1 MRFYKL
7 TLLIFLIFN
16 ALLLGADVSSVGLLN
31 LQETIE
37 KSKLCTIETYPNS
50 DDVLIDDYIQIKYKS
65 DGTGE
70 KWDDTMIKILT
81 DKGRD
86 DYKTIAFNYTLP
98 YSKVEIKELQVIK
111 KDGSIVTV
119 DAITNAR
126 EMIDDSQMFANIYN
140 PNDKILRVTIPELE
154 IGDCV
159 RYLTCE
165 TIYKTIIPNAWFDM
179 ELLESTS
186 PVVHFKYEII
196 APQDRP
202 VMKKG
207 IPNRIAN
214 TIADFVINDGD
225 NIKYVW
231 EAKNVPRMFE
241 EPNMP
246 PIESVVQR
254 VLASTINSWEDVS
267 KWYWNLCLPHL
278 NATTPEMEKVVKD
291 MIKDKDDDIDKIKAI
306 YYFVAQQVRYM
317 GVTTETDAPGFEPH
331 DVSLTFNNRYGV
343 CRDKAALL
351 VAMLR
356 LAGYKAYPVII
367 MVGPKLD
374 KDVPLP
380 YFNHAVC
387 CVELPDG
394 KVIFMDPT
402 NESSKEIFPAYLC
415 DRSYLVAKP
424 EGATLMTTPIVPARE
439 NMVEIATD
447 GTLSSDGLADVETTI
462 RFDGI
467 NDSLYRGHFAK
478 LSNDERR
485 TFFENI
491 LRKAIPSSQLFYYTI
506 TPENL
511 FDMSEVLSV
520 KMRFTAKNSFVSGDS
535 MSALNLP
542 WLGGSIGIVNYII
555 GTTGLTER
563 KYPLVTEVACGY
575 SEKINLTLPKNFKA
589 ESLPK
594 FKEINSDA
602 VNFTKSISVKDK
614 NLTASSEF
622 LIKVVEFSPMQYL
635 VLKKDLQTMEIN
647 DKIKLLSSSG
657 TKVVPSNF
665 QLPQERSNDVRIL
678 FHGVDITLNEDGST
692 VEKFK
697 TQTKILTYN
706 GKKDNSEIKVT
717 YNPAWETVKVANAQV
732 TSSTGKVQKIGLAE
746 LNIMDSSWVASAPR
760 YPAEKL
766 LVASLPGVEVGSTIE
781 IEYEATSKDKPFYSD
796 MFVFRSRYP
805 VDKYSVNFKVSN
817 ALNIIIDRKNADAIG
832 EKITREDDYTTYS
845 WTAYNQ
851 SAIVQELSVPPV
863 WDYLPV
869 ILVSDCTW
877 KDYTNLIGEHLEYF
891 MDDNPNCKELANK
904 LVEGK
909 TSDEDK
915 IIAIRNFIAT
925 NINKAGPSFID
936 LPLTALSKPDVTL
949 MDGYGND
956 ADTALLYVTMLR
968 SIGFKPEFLIVSSLP
983 YLEEII
989 RPILSTPQRPLFNSF
1004 LVRVK
1009 DSQGN
1014 EIYLNDTD
1022 QYSSYGAVNHEGEC
1036 GILLNDA
1043 SFSEIHP
1050 AKGKETSAEV
1060 IVNTVLFKDLSAEL
1074 TIAKKLYGNNY
1085 GDENRLYALLTPE
1098 DRARFYKEMIS
1109 QISQSAV
1116 SVSDIKY
1123 DFSAYPGT
1131 ETFKVKIPDYCVKE
1145 GNYLYFNSYLGNAKI
1160 FALGAREKFY
1170 PYYYD
1175 TTLNLKFVNT
1185 IIFPQDMEKVMI
1197 KPSSCNFAIPGDTG
1211 SIYISSMPAGKESM
1225 TYYDV
1230 IEYKLHPSII
1240 APEDYSRL
1248 VDIQDY
1254 LSSEQNSMYL
1264 FKIKP

>member
-1 MRFYKL
+1 MRLYKFILSAFL
-7 TLLIFLIFN
+7 TSSVF
-16 ALLLGADVSSVGLLN
+16 LLGADVSPIGLLN
-31 LQETIE
+31 LQDVLD
-37 KSKLCTIETYPNS
+37 KAKACTIETYPNS
-50 DDVLIDDYIQIKYKS
+50 DEVLVDDYIKVTYKA

-70 KWDDTMIKILT
+70 TWDDTIFKILT
-81 DKGRD
+81 DKGRE
-86 DYKTIAFNYTLP
+86 DYKILSFNYTLP
-98 YSKVEIKELQVIK
+98 YSQVEIKKLDVIK
-111 KDGSIVTV
+111 PDGRMIPV
-119 DAITNAR
+119 DVKANAR
-126 EMIDDSQMFANIYN
+126 EMVDDSQMFANIYN

-159 RYLTCE
+159 RYVTCE
-165 TIYKTIIPNAWFDM
+165 TIYKAIIPDAWFDM

-196 APQDRP
+196 APKDRP
-202 VMKKG
+202 VMKRG
-207 IPNRIAN
+207 IPDKIPNC
-214 TIADFVINDGD
+214 IADYVIQDGD

-231 EAKNVPRMFE
+231 EAKNVPRMFP

-246 PIESVVQR
+246 PISSVVQR

-278 NATTPEMEKVVKD
+278 NATTPEMEKTVKD
-291 MIKDKDDDIDKIKAI
+291 LIKDETNDMGKIKAI

-331 DVSLTFNNRYGV
+331 DVSITFNNRYGV

-351 VAMLR
+351 VAMLK

-380 YFNHAVC
+380 FFNHAVC
-387 CVELPDG
+387 CVQLSDG
-394 KVIFMDPT
+394 KMVFMDPT
-402 NESSKEIFPAYLC
+402 NESSKDIFPAYLC

-424 EGATLMTTPIVPARE
+424 DGATLMTTPIIPARE

-447 GTLSSDGLADVETTI
+447 GTLSPDGLIDVESVI
-462 RFDGI
+462 KFDGI

-491 LRKAIPSSQLFYYTI
+491 LRKAIPNSQLFYYTI

-511 FDMSEVLSV
+511 FDMSSVLSV
-520 KMRFTAKNSFVSGDS
+520 KMRFTAKKSFVSGDN

-542 WLGGSIGIVNYII
+542 WIGGSIGIVNYII

-575 SEKINLTLPKNFKA
+575 SEKINLALPDTFKT
-589 ESLPK
+589 EGPPK
-594 FKEINSDA
+594 FKEINSDTLDF
-602 VNFTKSISVKDK
+602 NRKITIKDK
-614 NLTASSEF
+614 KLTASSEF
-622 LIKVVEFSPMQYL
+622 LINGVEFSPKQYL
-635 VLKKDLQTMEIN
+635 ELKKDLQIMEIN
-647 DKIKLLSSSG
+647 DRIKLLGSSG
-657 TKVVPSNF
+657 TKNISSNSP
-665 QLPQERSNDVRIL
+665 LPQERSNDARVL
-678 FHGVDITLNEDGST
+678 FQGMDVTLNEDGST
-692 VEKFK
+692 IEKFK

-717 YNPAWETVKVANAQV
+717 YNPAWETVNVVKAQV
-732 TSSTGKVQKIGLAE
+732 TSATGKVQKLGPTE

-781 IEYEATSKDKPFYSD
+781 VEYEATTKDKPFYSD

-805 VDKYSVNFKVSN
+805 VDKYSVDLKVSN
-817 ALNIIIDRKNADAIG
+817 DRNILIDKKNADALS
-832 EKITREDDYTTYS
+832 EKITKEDDYTTYS

-851 SAIVQELSVPPV
+851 SAVVQEVSFPPV

-869 ILVSDCTW
+869 VIVSDGNW
-877 KDYTNLIGEHLEYF
+877 KDYTESIGEHFEDI

-904 LVEGK
+904 LIDGK
-909 TSDEDK
+909 TTDQDK
-915 IIAIRNFIAT
+915 ILAIRNFIEI
-925 NINKAGPSFID
+925 NINRAGPSFTD
-936 LPLTALSKPDVTL
+936 LPLSALSKPDITL
-949 MDGYGND
+949 QDGYGND
-956 ADTALLYVTMLR
+956 ADTALLYSAMLK
-968 SIGFKPEFLIVSSLP
+968 SVGIKSEFLIASSLP
-983 YLEEII
+983 YLEELT
-989 RPILSTPQRPLFNSF
+989 RPILKTPQRQLFNF
-1004 LVRVK
+1004 ILIGVK

-1014 EIYLNDTD
+1014 EVYLNDTD
-1022 QYSSYGAVNHEGEC
+1022 QYASYGSVTHEREC
-1036 GILLNDA
+1036 AILLNDA
-1043 SFSEIHP
+1043 SSIQILA
-1050 AKGKETSAEV
+1050 AKGQETSVEL
-1060 IVNTVLFKDLSAEL
+1060 IVNTVLSKDLSAEISI
-1074 TIAKKLYGNNY
+1074 TKKLYGNEY
-1085 GDENRLYALLTPE
+1085 GANNRLYALLTPE
-1098 DRARFYKEMIS
+1098 DKARFYKELIS

-1116 SVSDIKY
+1116 SIDELKC
-1123 DFSAYPGT
+1123 DFSTYPGI
-1131 ETFKVKIPDYCVKE
+1131 ETFKVKVPDYCVKE
-1145 GNYLYFNSYLGNAKI
+1145 GSYIYFNSYLGNATI

-1170 PYYYD
+1170 PYYNG
-1175 TTLNLKFVNT
+1175 TTLNFKLANT
-1185 IIFPQDMEKVMI
+1185 IIFPDDTEKVMI
-1197 KPSSCNFAIPGDTG
+1197 KPSSCNFTIPGGTG
-1211 SIYISSMPAGKESM
+1211 TIYISSMSATKESL

-1240 APEDYSRL
+1240 PPEDYSRL

-1254 LSSEQNSMYL
+1254 LSSGQNSMYL
-1264 FKIKP
+1264 FKIK